1 MKSNEEQRKERTE
14 NEITPFDDVVT
25 MRGINN
31 PGLHNETFP
40 PSVQNNNG
48 RLSGIYRIH

>member
-1 MKSNEEQRKERTE
+1 MSPYEE
-14 NEITPFDDVVT
+14 VVT

-31 PGLHNETFP
+31 PGLHNESSP

-48 RLSGIYRIH
+48 RLSGI